1 MSLSAACL
9 SASGTCA
16 AEPTAA
22 ATQEAQPPAATASAD
37 LTGTPSTPA
46 PLALSYPTSPQIVA
60 TPLDPTRRELLTQL
74 IYLSQR
80 ADFKAR
86 EETRE
91 KLCGSVIRRPDSSQ
105 GAVKAALTVTEADMS
120 VEVLFK
126 KGSGPGVD
134 TPGEKFSF
142 EIKMDDTRVLVR
154 SSLPRFSTEAA
165 GLSIPFP
172 SDHTRP
178 IWLEGKEG
186 TNMLV
191 LVPTVKE
198 CAVRSIILCP
208 RTYDGRGA
216 LLQSKYAPVGARYF
230 IKTKGD
236 GLFSAPKGEGG
247 KILASIRGS
256 QGVPVPEPWSKQSL
270 SANTV
275 TVTFKHITPEQP
287 ERPFTPITLP
297 WAATLESRLDFGTD
311 STALREVWS
320 QSSIEISEI
329 KLENWPS
336 VHVRTADLRVESGA
350 CYLVTQFAE
359 MQL

>member
-1 MSLSAACL
+1 
-9 SASGTCA
+9 
-16 AEPTAA
+16 
-22 ATQEAQPPAATASAD
+22 
-37 LTGTPSTPA
+37 
-46 PLALSYPTSPQIVA
+46 
-60 TPLDPTRRELLTQL
+60 
-74 IYLSQR
+74 
-80 ADFKAR
+80 
-86 EETRE
+86 
-91 KLCGSVIRRPDSSQ
+91 
-105 GAVKAALTVTEADMS
+105 MS

-126 KGSGPGVD
+126 RGAGPGVE
-134 TPGEKFSF
+134 TAGEKFSF
-142 EIKMDDTRVLVR
+142 EIKMDETHVLVR

-178 IWLEGKEG
+178 LWLEGKEG